1 MHFPTLKHP
10 LVVTLLYCLFSSFF
24 TSESNAGQIWIGTA
38 NVNITPDQPVA
49 ISGQFATRVATVVE
63 APVTATALAL
73 ETRNAAQ
80 VEDQALIISCDLVGI
95 SAGIQDQLRSRLK
108 SQLPDLD
115 INKLFLNA
123 THTHTAPVT
132 TEGVYAIP
140 TEGVIQPKE
149 YKEFLITRLA
159 EAAATAWK
167 NRQEGGVSWGMG
179 HAVIAYNRRTLYEDG
194 NSRMYGP
201 TNSPNFRG
209 IEGYEDHGIEVL
221 FFWDQQNKLIAT
233 AVNVACPAQEVEGGR
248 AVNADFWHEVRLEL
262 RKQYGDQ
269 LQLSGWIGAAG
280 DQSPHLRFRK
290 AAEDRMREGRKL
302 TRMQEIARR
311 ITLAVNEAHA
321 VAKNDIHKD
330 VVFKHTV
337 QTINLPARLVTKA
350 EYLENKAMVAD
361 LRKQEQAGQDTM
373 RKRKWYE
380 AVIDRYEEQ
389 KPDKTYPVE
398 LHAIRLGDIAICNNP
413 FELFTMYGI
422 QMKARSK
429 ALQTFV
435 IQLACKT
442 GGYVPTRR
450 AAEGGGYSAIVQSN
464 LVGPEGGQMLV
475 EETVKAINRLW
486 DEPTP

>member
-1 MHFPTLKHP
+1 
-10 LVVTLLYCLFSSFF
+10 
-24 TSESNAGQIWIGTA
+24 
-38 NVNITPDQPVA
+38 
-49 ISGQFATRVATVVE
+49 
-63 APVTATALAL
+63 
-73 ETRNAAQ
+73 
-80 VEDQALIISCDLVGI
+80 
-95 SAGIQDQLRSRLK
+95 
-108 SQLPDLD
+108 
-115 INKLFLNA
+115 
-123 THTHTAPVT
+123 
-132 TEGVYAIP
+132 
-140 TEGVIQPKE
+140 
-149 YKEFLITRLA
+149 
-159 EAAATAWK
+159 
-167 NRQEGGVSWGMG
+167 
-179 HAVIAYNRRTLYEDG
+179 
-194 NSRMYGP
+194 MYGP
-201 TNSPNFRG
+201 TNSSNFRG

-221 FFWDQQNKLIAT
+221 FFWDKQNKLIAT
-233 AVNVACPAQEVEGGR
+233 AVNVACPAQEVESGR
-248 AVNADFWHEVRLEL
+248 AVNADFWHEVRLQL
-262 RKQYGDQ
+262 RNQYGDQ

-337 QTINLPARLVTKA
+337 QTINLPARRVTKA
-350 EYLENKAMVAD
+350 EYLESKAVVAD
-361 LRKQEQAGQDTM
+361 LGKQEQAGQDTM

-380 AVIDRYEEQ
+380 GVIERYETQ
-389 KPDKTYPVE
+389 KPDQTYPIE

-464 LVGPEGGQMLV
+464 LVGPEGGQTLV